1 MSKKE
6 SFTPA
11 WTEEAPGQ
19 GTYRSIFKWG
29 DPAGFKHP
37 NRGFYGMIKD
47 VFEMTDDDFG
57 QPQEQGN
64 ETVECGQ
71 PIRLSDE
78 QIRAFEGIVGKE
90 NVHSDDYSRVK
101 YGAGKTMEEAMKLR
115 KGIVESAPDLVLHPR
130 NKEDVQKIVAYCE
143 RAGNPDLPL
152 RRGLFRD
159 LRVSVRQGRGLPGD
173 EHPHAS
179 RPGIQR
185 DEPDDHRGTRH
196 PGAGVREDAER
207 RPRSVQGKAEIHGRP
222 FPAVLRI
229 LLGGR
234 LDRGARVRPAV
245 LLLRRHVRHR
255 AQPGIRDACRILQDP
270 GLSRHRNRAEGQRH
284 HEGERGDVRCPR
296 ECHLEAVQAPA
307 REPAAISATCS
318 PPGRRRWT
326 PRGRSRKGNSACPGC
341 SAFRTRKRPTWG

>member
-11 WTEEAPGQ
+11 WTEEAPRQ

-29 DPAGFKHP
+29 DPTGFKHP

-47 VFEMTDDDFG
+47 VFRDDRRRLRPTSGGRERSGRVRATDPAFRRADPDVRGNRRQGERPLRRLLPREVRGREDDG
-57 QPQEQGN
+57 RGDEAQEGNRRERARPRPASPEQGGCA
-64 ETVECGQ
+64 EDR
-71 PIRLSDE
+71 RLL
-78 QIRAFEGIVGKE
+78 Q
-90 NVHSDDYSRVK
+90 
-101 YGAGKTMEEAMKLR
+101 
-115 KGIVESAPDLVLHPR
+115 
-130 NKEDVQKIVAYCE
+130 

-179 RPGIQR
+179 RPGLQR
-185 DEPDDHRGTRH
+185 DEPDDHRRARH

-207 RPRSVQGKAEIHGRP
+207 CPRSVQGKAEIHGRP
-222 FPAVLRI
+222 LPAVLRI

-234 LDRGARVRPAV
+234 LDRGARVRRAI

-255 AQPGIRDACRILQDP
+255 AQPGIRDACRLLQDP

-284 HEGERGDVRCPR
+284 HEGERGDVRRSR
-296 ECHLEAVQAPA
+296 ECHLEALQARCP
-307 REPAAISATCS
+307 RTGSTSATCS

-326 PRGRSRKGNSACPGC
+326 PRGRSRKGNSACPAC
-341 SAFRTRKRPTWG
+341 SAFRIRKRPTWG